1 MLKTPLDGRTQ
12 SRVEKRLKKNKKLEK
27 EESATKIVAESFVLV

>member
-1 MLKTPLDGRTQ
+1 MLKTPLGGRTQ

-27 EESATKIVAESFVLV
+27 EVSTIKIVAESFILI